1 MRQLLAHELCSR
13 GRSGCPCLKCTPT
26 GEGAGIHP
34 IMYILVLELL
44 SHKQLSQSFLIPVT
58 CNSRLPWTVIIV
70 YPSFLVG
77 QCCTEGAKG
86 SHRSQKFVP
95 NVSGQSFSP
104 RKSSMQLLWSLSNWR
119 EPVTADETLGGWPD
133 VQPGVP
139 DVLLSHLNSYA
150 YMKDERCQRKTNWC
164 ATGSKDV
171 ICGKP
176 FHENLSEIMRWSFI
190 VGPYEINLRFFELMA
205 WAILNLN
212 WALNCLLG
220 LLHCPDSNNPKSVV
234 DSQCSS
240 PTGGRTESW
249 RNFGVKFHI
258 RSKASLNW
266 TTMIIC
272 IYIYII
278 IYLWP
283 FAKNSWQKFCSCW

>member
-1 MRQLLAHELCSR
+1 
-13 GRSGCPCLKCTPT
+13 
-26 GEGAGIHP
+26 
-34 IMYILVLELL
+34 MYILVLELL

-58 CNSRLPWTVIIV
+58 RDSRLPWTVIIV

-86 SHRSQKFVP
+86 SHRPQKFVP

-176 FHENLSEIMRWSFI
+176 FHENSSEIMRWSFI

-212 WALNCLLG
+212 CLLG
-220 LLHCPDSNNPKSVV
+220 LLHCPDSNHPKPVL
-234 DSQCSS
+234 DSQCSN
-240 PTGGRTESW
+240 PTGGRDWVLEEFWGENSTSDLL
-249 RNFGVKFHI
+249 
-258 RSKASLNW
+258 KASLNW
-266 TTMIIC
+266 TTMII
-272 IYIYII
+272 YIYI
-278 IYLWP
+278 
-283 FAKNSWQKFCSCW
+283 